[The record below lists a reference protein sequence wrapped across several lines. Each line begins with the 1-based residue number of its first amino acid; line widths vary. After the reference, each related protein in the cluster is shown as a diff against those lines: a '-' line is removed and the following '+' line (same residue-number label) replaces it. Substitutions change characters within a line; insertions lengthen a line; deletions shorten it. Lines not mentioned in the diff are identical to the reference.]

1 VKPWVTWADLLTGL
15 RVPLAVA
22 FPFVHQPAAQLGLVG
37 AAAASDFFD
46 GVLARRIGGS
56 RTGAVLDP
64 VADKL
69 FMALAFI
76 TVARSGLL
84 HPFEIVAVLARDI
97 VAALGYAGSWLMR
110 RPTALPARAGGKVVT
125 LLQLTTLA
133 ACIVGSPL
141 TRRLAWA
148 TAGVG
153 LYAIWDY
160 GRAAA
165 RARAATAA
173 GQGTGRGTGTVER

>member
-1 VKPWVTWADLLTGL
+1 VKPWVTRADLLTAL
-15 RVPLAVA
+15 RLPLAAA
-22 FPFVHQPAAQLGLVG
+22 FPFVHQPAGRLALVG

-46 GVLARRIGGS
+46 GMLARRFGGS

-69 FMALAFI
+69 FMAVAFL
-76 TVARSGLL
+76 TAARLGWLT
-84 HPFEIVAVLARDI
+84 PMETIAVLARDI
-97 VAALGYAGSWLMR
+97 VAALGYAGSWLWR

-125 LLQLTTLA
+125 VLQLLTLV
-133 ACIVGSPL
+133 ACIAGSSL
-141 TRRLAWA
+141 AHRIAWA

-160 GRAAA
+160 GRAA
-165 RARAATAA
+165 T
-173 GQGTGRGTGTVER
+173 RGKQP